1 MSIVI
6 LFWFSFLKKRILYIS
21 DSRGF
26 LVGSFL
32 SYKNHFGNQ
41 LITGLQQDYVVLPI
55 INRQKH
61 TTISDGLNFV
71 KRTRFKFDLIVLHL
85 GVVDFSPRASSSAAL
100 VRSKKI
106 SLLVKNSMC
115 ELNSGSEVIMD
126 ASNLVQREAAMFD
139 GEATDAIAN
148 HTYVAMIKNMIDD
161 ISLPMIAI
169 TTNVVDLS
177 GNYWRDR
184 PTNMNSYLSVE
195 REFWRDGYWVRIT

>member
-1 MSIVI
+1 M
-6 LFWFSFLKKRILYIS
+6 
-21 DSRGF
+21 
-26 LVGSFL
+26 
-32 SYKNHFGNQ
+32 
-41 LITGLQQDYVVLPI
+41 
-55 INRQKH
+55 
-61 TTISDGLNFV
+61 
-71 KRTRFKFDLIVLHL
+71 HL
-85 GVVDFSPRASSSAAL
+85 GVVDL
-100 VRSKKI
+100 VQSELVSGACEIEKI

-115 ELNSGSEVIMD
+115 ELNNGSEVIMD

-177 GNYWRDR
+177 WRGNYWRDR

-195 REFWRDGYWVRIT
+195 REFWREMGIPCVSLDMSRVCETTMDNIHPSKLGFRKLEQLVRKEIAKLH